1 MKKIFLY
8 GLDIGLVQAWQKAL
22 AQELPLSEVVE
33 IRHADIMTGNADALV
48 SPANSFGFMDGG
60 VDLIYSQRLGW
71 HIQARLQEQISG
83 LPMQELLVGQA
94 LVVPTDRE
102 QYPWLISA
110 PTMRVPCVLS
120 GTFSVNVYLATRA
133 AMQCALERGFEAIA
147 FPGMG
152 TGTGMVPSDL
162 AAKYMFAAFRDC
174 LLGKRA
180 FPKTLWEATQSP

>member
-110 PTMRVPCVLS
+110 PTMRTPCVLS
-120 GTFSVNVYLATRA
+120 GEMLVNIYLATKA
-133 AMQCALERGFEAIA
+133 ATLLALEKGYESVA

-152 TGTGMVPSDL
+152 TGTGGVKAVV
-162 AAKYMFAAFRDC
+162 AAKLMLTAVQDC
-174 LLGKRA
+174 LLGERE
-180 FPKTLWEATQSP
+180 FPKALWEAEQVL